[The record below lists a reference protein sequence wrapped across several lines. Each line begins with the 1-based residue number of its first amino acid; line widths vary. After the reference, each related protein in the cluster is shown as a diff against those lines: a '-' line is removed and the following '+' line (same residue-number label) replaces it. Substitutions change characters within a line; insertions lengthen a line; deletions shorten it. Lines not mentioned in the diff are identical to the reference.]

1 MKIIEVATTA
11 FTDQRPGTS
20 GLRKKTVAAMTP
32 HYIENFIQS
41 TFDALETPLV
51 GKAIVIGGDGRFF
64 NDVAIQSIW
73 KIAVANG
80 ISKVMIA
87 KNGLA
92 STPAVSAIIRKHKA
106 DGGFILSASHNPG
119 GLNYDFGIKYNGN
132 NGGPAPEELTEKIFS
147 YSKAITHYKTIEHD
161 DIALDQFAT
170 YEIGDSRIE
179 VIDAIKD
186 YALLMQELFDFA
198 QLKKLFKSGLGFR
211 FDAMHAA
218 TGPYAHYIFEELLEA
233 PRGTVMRGNPL
244 PDFGGAHPDPNLIH
258 AHDVIHCV
266 NTDPSIS
273 FAAASDGDGDRN
285 LILGKNCFVSPG
297 DSLAVIAAHAVRCIP
312 GYKSGIRGIARSMP
326 TSQAPDHVA
335 AAMKIPCFETPTG
348 WKFFGS
354 LMDADLCTLCG
365 EESFGTGS
373 NHVREKDGLWAVLAW
388 LSIIAATGKQVEELL
403 FDHWNTYGRAYF
415 QRHDFEDLDSAAANK
430 LYSELRDKLPSLVGE
445 KTSIGSIA
453 AADDFSYTDP
463 ITGARSE
470 NQGLRIV
477 FKEGHRIVIRL
488 SGTGTSGATVR
499 VYLERFSKDNFKVN
513 INEALQPLK
522 EFAYGLLEFKERFN
536 VEEPDVIT

>member
-1 MKIIEVATTA
+1 MKIIEVSTTP
-11 FTDQRPGTS
+11 FDDQRPGTS
-20 GLRKKTVAAMTP
+20 GLRKKTRAAMKP

-41 TFDALETPLV
+41 TFDALETPLS
-51 GKAIVIGGDGRFF
+51 GKTIVIGGDGRFF
-64 NDVAIQSIW
+64 NEVAIQTIW

-80 ISKVMIA
+80 ISRVMIA

-119 GLNYDFGIKYNGN
+119 GLEYDFGIKYNGG
-132 NGGPAPEELTEKIFS
+132 NGGPAPEELTERIFK
-147 YSKAITHYKTIEHD
+147 YSKSITRYKTIQHAD
-161 DIALDQFAT
+161 LALDT
-170 YEIGDSRIE
+170 LSTHNIGECSVE
-179 VIDAIKD
+179 VIDAIQD
-186 YALLMQELFDFA
+186 YAQLMQQLFDFD
-198 QLKKLFKSGLGFR
+198 QLKQLLKSNLGFK

-218 TGPYAHYIFEELLEA
+218 TGPYALHIFEELLEA

-258 AHDVIHCV
+258 AHDLISCI
-266 NTDPSIS
+266 NNDSSIT

-297 DSLAVIAAHAVRCIP
+297 DSLAVIAAHAARCIP

-335 AAMKIPCFETPTG
+335 SALDIPCFETPTG

-354 LMDADLCTLCG
+354 LMDADRCTLCG

-388 LSIIAATGKQVEELL
+388 LSIIAATGKQVEQLL
-403 FDHWNTYGRAYF
+403 LDHWTTYGRAYF
-415 QRHDFEDLDSAAANK
+415 QRHDFEELESQAANK
-430 LYSELRDKLPSLVGE
+430 LYSDLRNKLPSLVGE
-445 KTSIGSIA
+445 QISIGTIA

-477 FKEGHRIVIRL
+477 FKEGHRIIIRL

-522 EFAYGLLEFKERFN
+522 EFAYALLEFKERFN